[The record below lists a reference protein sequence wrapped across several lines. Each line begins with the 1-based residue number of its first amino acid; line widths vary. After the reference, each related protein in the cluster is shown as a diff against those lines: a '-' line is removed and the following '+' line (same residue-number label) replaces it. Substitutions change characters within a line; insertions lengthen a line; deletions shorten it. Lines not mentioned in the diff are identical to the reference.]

1 MDPQESIVGK
11 DDRLDKIVALGS
23 EAGYTAREALQASS
37 KTRGWIR
44 AGQSTR
50 ASITAARLGNQLAKL
65 GGRSWHLTRLRGTPF
80 FARPWSARALGRQHS
95 RRPWIPE
102 HSRISC
108 ATYGGNLCK
117 GKVVLDHDFP
127 T

>member
-50 ASITAARLGNQLAKL
+50 ASITAARGSAINW
-65 GGRSWHLTRLRGTPF
+65 RS
-80 FARPWSARALGRQHS
+80 
-95 RRPWIPE
+95 
-102 HSRISC
+102 
-108 ATYGGNLCK
+108 
-117 GKVVLDHDFP
+117 
-127 T
+127 